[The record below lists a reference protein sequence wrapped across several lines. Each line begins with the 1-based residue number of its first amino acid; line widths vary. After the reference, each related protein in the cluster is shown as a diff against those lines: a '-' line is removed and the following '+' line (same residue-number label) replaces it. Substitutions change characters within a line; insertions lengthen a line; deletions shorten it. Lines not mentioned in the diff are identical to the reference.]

1 MACTPINRSKGVARE
16 LMTFFSRYTG
26 TWTDELEL
34 YWSSKGFYLPFPFPT
49 RVQIHI
55 VEIKAR

>member
-1 MACTPINRSKGVARE
+1 
-16 LMTFFSRYTG
+16 MTFFSRYTG